1 MTILEQI
8 HLHTQRLPPDMQR
21 EVLDF
26 IEFLETRQSQSS
38 TPVSHTEAP
47 GSCLELAQNYG
58 LVGCLQE
65 APADLSTNSRHLQDY
80 GA

>member
-8 HLHTQRLPPDMQR
+8 HFHTQRLPPNMQR

-26 IEFLETRQSQSS
+26 IEFLETRHTQSS
-38 TPVSHTEAP
+38 LPASHADTPA
-47 GSCLELAQNYG
+47 SCLELAHNDG
-58 LVGCLQE
+58 LVGCLQD
-65 APADLSTNSRHLQDY
+65 APADLSTNPRHLQDY

>member
-8 HLHTQRLPPDMQR
+8 HLHTQRLPPNMQR

-26 IEFLETRQSQSS
+26 IEFLETRHTQSS
-38 TPVSHTEAP
+38 PSASHADAP
-47 GSCLELAQNYG
+47 ASCLELAQNDG
-58 LVGCLQE
+58 LVGCLQD
-65 APADLSTNSRHLQDY
+65 APADLSTNPRHLQDY

>member
-8 HLHTQRLPPDMQR
+8 HLHTQRLPPNIQR

-26 IEFLETRQSQSS
+26 IEFLETRHTQSS
-38 TPVSHTEAP
+38 PPTSHADAP
-47 GSCLELAQNYG
+47 ASCLELAQNDG
-58 LVGCLQE
+58 LVGCLQD
-65 APADLSTNSRHLQDY
+65 APADLSTNPRHLQDY